1 MATNDLMTELQKDS
15 IKLDDDSERKVVRM
29 LLKLLEDK
37 NGEVQNLAVRC
48 LGPLVGKVK
57 DFQVRTICYHL
68 SPEEQ
73 VFVQKTKHIQV
84 ESIVDHLCNNMV
96 GDKEQLRDISS
107 IGLKTVINELPL
119 TTQSLAASVCKT
131 MTGRLSA
138 AIAQQEDVS
147 VQLEALDI
155 LGDLLS
161 RSDEKKLII
170 STMQRSGSAVSWSN
184 STPALWRL
192 SRLNFKAQGSP

>member
-1 MATNDLMTELQKDS
+1 MS
-15 IKLDDDSERKVVRM
+15 
-29 LLKLLEDK
+29 K
-37 NGEVQNLAVRC
+37 N
-48 LGPLVGKVK
+48 
-57 DFQVRTICYHL
+57 
-68 SPEEQ
+68 
-73 VFVQKTKHIQV
+73 KHIQV

-161 RSDEKKLII
+161 RSDKEKLIF
-170 STMQRSGSAVSWSN
+170 STVQRSGLAVSWSN